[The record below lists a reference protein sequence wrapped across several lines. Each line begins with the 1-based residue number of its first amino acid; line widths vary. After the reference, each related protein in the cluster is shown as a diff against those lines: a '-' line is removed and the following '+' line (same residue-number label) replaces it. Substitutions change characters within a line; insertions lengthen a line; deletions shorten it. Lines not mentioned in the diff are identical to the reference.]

1 MRWGSI
7 LADAIDSL
15 RFRRRRSIVTI
26 TSLAWGVA
34 SFLIL
39 MSYGSGFGQALRS
52 AFLEIGH
59 DLVLMASGQTS
70 EQAGGIRA
78 GRRVRLR
85 TTDAEK
91 IKQDA
96 AFVGAVSPEGMLH
109 DAVVVRGRREKTFT
123 LRSVWP
129 EYSRIRN
136 MRIKQGRWIAPDDSH
151 HGRRVAIL
159 GSKVAKDL
167 FSSVSPIG
175 EVIAING
182 IRFTVVGLL
191 ESKVQISNYNR
202 PDNQC
207 VFIPYETMAV
217 FRDTRYPE
225 FIVWSPV
232 ARPLIDKAVKQVR
245 TLLAGVHRFSP
256 TDDKAVMILPFS
268 RFLSIVDDLS
278 AATSALLFFVG
289 ALTLGIGGV
298 GLANIMLAAVIDRT
312 REIGVLKALG
322 APRRSILAQ
331 FLAEALIIV
340 LIGGIVGVA
349 VGVAAAEIIGSVP
362 LLGPLFKDQG
372 VTADQGSIQFHISA
386 TSLVVSTGVLFLVG
400 LIAGIIPA
408 IRASKLDPADALRYE

>member
-1 MRWGSI
+1 MSWRGVV
-7 LADAIDSL
+7 ADAIDSL
-15 RFRRRRSIVTI
+15 KFSRRRSLVTI
-26 TSLAWGVA
+26 TSLGWGVA

-39 MSYGSGFGQALRS
+39 MSYGSGFEQALRS

-59 DLVLMASGQTS
+59 DLVLMTSGQTS
-70 EQAGGIRA
+70 EQAGGLRA

-85 TTDAEK
+85 TTDAER

-109 DAVVVRGRREKTFT
+109 DAVVVRRHREKTFT
-123 LRSVWP
+123 WRSVWP
-129 EYSRIRN
+129 AYNRIRN
-136 MRIKQGRWIAPDDSH
+136 MRIKQGRWITPDDNH
-151 HGRRVAIL
+151 HRRRVAIL

-167 FSSVSPIG
+167 FSDIPPVG
-175 EVIAING
+175 ETITING
-182 IRFTVVGLL
+182 LRFTVAGTL

-207 VFIPYETMAV
+207 VFIPYETMSV

-232 ARPLIDKAVKQVR
+232 ARPLLDNALKQVR
-245 TLLAGVHRFSP
+245 TMLAGMHRFSP
-256 TDDKAVMILPFS
+256 TDEKAVMMLPFS
-268 RFLSIVDDLS
+268 RFLKIVDGLS
-278 AATSALLFFVG
+278 AATSVLLIFVG

-340 LIGGIVGVA
+340 MIGGLVGVG
-349 VGVAAAEIIGSVP
+349 VGVAATEIIGSVP

-372 VTADQGSIQFHISA
+372 VTADQGRVEFSIST
-386 TSLVVSTGVLFLVG
+386 TSVAVSTGILFLVG

-408 IRASKLDPADALRYE
+408 IRASKLDPAEALRYE